1 MLRTL
6 HIPGFSTS
14 YKISHY
20 ITISYEVEFN
30 QIMPR
35 VSKSSRSKE
44 TIGVQFWYASEF
56 DLAEDAESEAQTR
69 KQTETCNHYL
79 IAHQ

>member
-20 ITISYEVEFN
+20 ITISYEAESN

-56 DLAEDAESEAQTR
+56 DLAEDAES
-69 KQTETCNHYL
+69 
-79 IAHQ
+79 